1 VIAITTTWI
10 KPIHKAKGKSVAA
23 TLSDHIGYADNPDK
37 TDGFE
42 YVKSYGCDYYTAANE
57 FALSKQLYE
66 NKTGRAGRNG
76 DIIAY
81 HLRQSFKPGEIN
93 PTEALEVGY
102 ALADKFTHGKHQFVA
117 AVHTDKQHIHCHII
131 FNAVNSDCD
140 RKFRNPIGSMRIVRQ
155 ISDYLCAGR
164 GLSIV
169 ENPKKSR
176 GSYQDWQDKN
186 EPQSNRDKLME
197 LIDNNIRAG
206 MMFEEFL
213 AAMSAAGCEVKRSKN
228 KDYLSF
234 KIPGAQRFIRVKSL
248 DDDYREQALRD
259 RCTGRRSVV
268 PKQFE
273 PFAITKETKFSL
285 LIDIQKKIQEGK
297 GEAYENW
304 AVIYNLQQAART
316 LIFLK
321 ENGIDSY
328 DDLVKKSSAASSEFN
343 RRLKRIKEVE
353 DRLGEISELQ
363 KQIGTY
369 GKTKQNYAIYRD
381 LKNSKQPLL
390 SKLMNNVHP
399 AEKFYEENRVDIV
412 LHETAKKYFD
422 LLGMKKLPPINTLKQ
437 EWAELNAEKNKLY
450 NGYQKLKAQRMELIK
465 AKDNVERL
473 LGVNRNAPEQQ
484 RERKQISHER

>member
-1 VIAITTTWI
+1 
-10 KPIHKAKGKSVAA
+10 
-23 TLSDHIGYADNPDK
+23 
-37 TDGFE
+37 
-42 YVKSYGCDYYTAANE
+42 VKSYGCDYYTAANE

-66 NKTGRAGRNG
+66 NQTGRAGRNG

-81 HLRQSFKPGEIN
+81 HLRQSFKPGEIT

-102 ALADKFTHGKHQFVA
+102 ALAEKFTHGKHQFVA

-131 FNAVNSDCD
+131 FNTVNSDCD

-186 EPQSNRDKLME
+186 EPQSNRDRLTA
-197 LIDNNIRAG
+197 LIDDNIRAG

-213 AAMSAAGCEVKRSKN
+213 AAMSAAGCEVKRSKT

-259 RCTGRRSVV
+259 RCSGKRTVV
-268 PKQFE
+268 TKQFE
-273 PFAITKETKFSL
+273 PFVITRETKFSL
-285 LIDIQKKIQEGK
+285 LIDIQKKIREGK

-304 AVIYNLQQAART
+304 AVIYNLKQAAHT
-316 LIFLK
+316 LIYLK
-321 ENGIDSY
+321 ANGIDSY

-343 RRLKRIKEVE
+343 QKLGKIKAFE
-353 DRLGEISELQ
+353 DRMGKISELQ
-363 KQIGTY
+363 RHIGTY
-369 GKTKQNYAIYRD
+369 GKTKPNYTIYRD
-381 LKNSKQPLL
+381 LKKSKQSTL
-390 SKLMNNVHP
+390 SKLMNGVHP
-399 AEKFYEENRVDIV
+399 AEKFYEDNRADIV

-422 LLGMKKLPPINTLKQ
+422 SLGIKKLPSINTLKQ
-437 EWAELNAEKNKLY
+437 EWAELNAEKKKLY
-450 NGYQKLKAQRMELIK
+450 GGYSKLKDQRTELVK

-473 LGVNRNAPEQQ
+473 LGINRNAPEQH